1 MSDYLIRALS
11 SSAGLR
17 GLACVTTDTVDEA
30 ARRHHTSPL
39 ATAALGYGLTGA
51 ALLGALLK
59 VQQRVALKVE
69 ADGPIG
75 KVVAES
81 DAYGRLRGYVPVP
94 DAAGPNQPMADD
106 VADALGRHGV
116 LLVVKDLRLKHLYE
130 GAVEL
135 QSGRLDE
142 DLTYYLEES
151 EQIPSMVRIGVEM
164 SESGELVAA
173 GGVLFQVM
181 PDYDKK
187 AWAQVLARLDAL
199 NPGKA
204 LAEGATPEDI
214 IAHVFGDIEYDILE
228 KRELRFECHCSRE
241 QTYAALKLLD
251 RADLEALIE
260 EGEAEV
266 TCQFCGERYAFDR
279 EELEEILEEMV
290 RDAESET

>member
-1 MSDYLIRALS
+1 MTDYLLRTLS
-11 SSAGLR
+11 ASAGLR
-17 GLACVTTDTVDEA
+17 GLACVSTDVVDEA
-30 ARRHHTSPL
+30 ARRHRTSPL
-39 ATAALGYGLTGA
+39 ATAVLGYGLTGA

-59 VQQRVALKVE
+59 VRQRVAVKVE
-69 ADGPIG
+69 ANGPVG

-81 DAYGRLRGYVPVP
+81 DAYGRLRGYVPV
-94 DAAGPNQPMADD
+94 ANVSGPSQPTAED

-135 QSGRLDE
+135 QTGRLDD

-151 EQIPSMVRIGVEM
+151 EQIPSIVRIGVEM

-173 GGVLFQVM
+173 GGALFQVM
-181 PDYDKK
+181 PGFDEK

-199 NPGKA
+199 DVGKA
-204 LAEGATPEDI
+204 LAEGGTPEEI
-214 IAHVFGDIEYDILE
+214 LTRVFGDIEYEVLE

-241 QTYAALKLLD
+241 QTLAALKLLD
-251 RADLEALIE
+251 RTDLEALIE

-266 TCQFCGERYAFDR
+266 TCQFCGQVYAFDR
-279 EELEEILEEMV
+279 EELEEILAEV
-290 RDAESET
+290 TTDAG